1 MVQEH
6 HTQRIQIRIQNMFCA
21 CCESGQEVE
30 EFKEVTTLP
39 ILVPQPETREAGPP
53 KQTPK
58 APSFGSF
65 MVMIPMKGY
74 SSFGVQL
81 DVTDKKAGPMITEI
95 QSGAIAGF
103 NAQHPEQ
110 ALEPWDTIA
119 ELEDAQ
125 NMVEVYEKMNGPLP
139 DTVRMVVKR
148 PRRLQLTLSKSDGP
162 LGLLLDYKP
171 SSVGGVI
178 AEVRDLGLVSKW
190 NRDHPADAIGK
201 GDRILEIN
209 GSMPIGE
216 AIIEEIKRAN
226 DLELMVLKFAS

>member
-1 MVQEH
+1 M
-6 HTQRIQIRIQNMFCA
+6 
-21 CCESGQEVE
+21 E
-30 EFKEVTTLP
+30 EFKEITTLP
-39 ILVPQPETREAGPP
+39 ILVPQPPETPEAGLP

-74 SSFGVQL
+74 SSFGVL
-81 DVTDKKAGPMITEI
+81 VDVTDKNAGPMITEI
-95 QSGAIAGF
+95 QSGAIESF

-148 PRRLQLTLSKSDGP
+148 PRRLQLSLSKSDGP

-178 AEVRDLGLVSKW
+178 AEVRELGLVSKW

-209 GSMPIGE
+209 GTMPIGE

-226 DLELMVLKFAS
+226 DLELTVLKFA